1 MDSPP
6 LHTEGNPMKPQ
17 QPLRDTCATRD
28 TRRPAKP
35 SVTSVTT
42 VTGHQRKNNIQQA
55 RRQPAP
61 NPLPT
66 TELPPLK
73 LRWVAFLCFYFESWR
88 QKGGISAARA
98 ARLAGYSP
106 RSSHVTAHRILHN
119 PKVLAYLRAL
129 FEPRI
134 R

>member
-1 MDSPP
+1 MTALTPK
-6 LHTEGNPMKPQ
+6 HKRQ
-17 QPLRDTCATRD
+17 RY
-28 TRRPAKP
+28 
-35 SVTSVTT
+35 
-42 VTGHQRKNNIQQA
+42 GHPI

-61 NPLPT
+61 NRLPT
-66 TELPPLK
+66 IELPPLK
-73 LRWVAFLCFYFESWR
+73 LRWVAFLCYYFESWS

-106 RSSHVTAHRILHN
+106 RSSHVTGHRILHN